1 MAYLTKWQTALN
13 KRPLWQA
20 LVWVSTLAALTVN
33 PVQAQLEEQGVARV
47 NQMNNLEALLN
58 ICANG
63 TEVMGIVV
71 VPELFTAVV
80 IGLLMRR
87 YRFAGW
93 MAAFAVLAPALGL
106 FNPNLVNMIV
116 SAMRDTSG
124 SAAAIIIMLLVE
136 VVVLIVALVGIIALQ
151 FLPTIIAVRQHKP
164 NKDLVIGLNLG
175 GLFLPPLGIAAMCF
189 ALKQD
194 DGAMPVG

>member
-1 MAYLTKWQTALN
+1 MN
-13 KRPLWQA
+13 KRSLWQA

-93 MAAFAVLAPALGL
+93 MAAFAVLAPAFGL

-164 NKDLVIGLNLG
+164 NKNLVIGLNLG
-175 GLFLPPLGIAAMCF
+175 GLFLPPLGIAAMFF